1 MKKITGKVVSLVLAL
16 ALVVSSFSAN
26 FAFAATKSAAGVV
39 TDTAA
44 DDIYLCNGDGD
55 KGARGTDLNKF
66 LTASS
71 DFNMETKN
79 HKDVDDY
86 KVSSISHV
94 SGDRLVSL
102 KLSNNDD
109 DATLR
114 LKSSTK
120 SGTEVISVLYKANYT
135 DDDGVEYTVR
145 ASQKLTVHVYD
156 AGQIVFGKAKSE
168 GDRLGKDVGKGVDD
182 LDDMPM
188 TAGAQVKI
196 GVYTATQLSADDCL
210 AVLTD
215 APKNLFLTTAKK
227 GFNNVK
233 DSGYAL
239 EVTSGASDIHFFN
252 DQITEVKDETAA
264 KTAEPKTLT
273 DSALV
278 ATLGKYNKNDGTIT
292 ADASTGNVTITA
304 KKIDKDGKVSNDSDD
319 KYTLKAKIAKK
330 VDIPAL
336 KTYDTTKVEMTGFK
350 YAFKQGSKF
359 SNTAK
364 DSNYTLS
371 KTDGKS
377 VIDGLTGFDG
387 KPAVVTDK
395 EINFPEGTG
404 TVTVGED
411 VNVKKISGQMDTLTI
426 DDCSV
431 GTVDIGGGNVI
442 VSEGKV
448 GDITVGNDVKG
459 KGQVT
464 VSDGAKVGNIK
475 TTDVDDTVELIKIDG
490 ATTGTIETDN
500 KVEISTNDDDHPVTT
515 GIITAAKV
523 TAYADESKVSIA
535 GIKAADEDAEF
546 TLYNSDNM
554 ELKVGKI
561 DFDSYDGAKLYLGNE
576 DDEDDV
582 FTGTIPAPVNAVDGT
597 IETKNEDTDVTVTGK
612 VDVDTISVDSD
623 STITFKDDVKAK
635 TIDGDGTMVAIPGK
649 LYVTE
654 SASSTKLK
662 LAGDVKVGTVVFKAT
677 AGNVDTDDFNCF
689 GFTLDKSTASGVDTF
704 KIKSV
709 SFAGLQINKTASS
722 IAKGYSETFTASAYP
737 TGTAIPAGYT
747 VKWDLD
753 GGSSD
758 VFTMTTTGNTA
769 TVKVNSIDATFTSE
783 NHTTLTAT
791 LYDADGYEVDDYPA
805 AKCEINA
812 TAVPAATIDTTHDFS
827 VAQGASYQFKVTST
841 TTPSFTVGTQG
852 VFNVALASKN
862 GNDYFYKI
870 TAVGKVG
877 SSTGVYLNGTKVCV
891 VSVKAPAFT
900 CDTNK
905 DITVKGSYQV
915 KVTATATPTFS
926 VGTAGVFKASFVKKV
941 GNDYFYKIESVG
953 KAGTKAGIFVNGVK
967 VFVATVG

>member
-26 FAFAATKSAAGVV
+26 FAFAATKSMAGVV

-55 KGARGTDLNKF
+55 KGARETDLNKF
-66 LTASS
+66 LTTSS

-86 KVSSISHV
+86 KVTSISHV

-102 KLSNNDD
+102 KLKNNDD
-109 DATLR
+109 DAFLR
-114 LKSSTK
+114 LKNTTK
-120 SGTEVISVLYKANYT
+120 SGTEVISVLYKADYT

-156 AGQIVFGKAKSE
+156 AGQIVFGKYKSAA
-168 GDRLGKDVGKGVDD
+168 DRSKDVGKGVDD
-182 LDDMPM
+182 LDDMPT

-196 GVYTATQLSADDCL
+196 GVYSATQLSTTDCL
-210 AVLTD
+210 AVVTD
-215 APKNLFLTTAKK
+215 APNVYLSTVKK
-227 GFNNVK
+227 GFK

-239 EVTSGASDIHFFN
+239 EVTSGSSDVHFFGN
-252 DQITEVKDETAA
+252 QITEIKTETEAA
-264 KTAEPKTLT
+264 ANHAQALN
-273 DSALV
+273 DNALV
-278 ATLGKYNKNDGTIT
+278 ATLGKYSKNDNTIT

-304 KKIDKDGKVSNDSDD
+304 KKIDKDGKVSSDSDD

-330 VDIPAL
+330 VDIEAL
-336 KTYDTTKVEMTGFK
+336 KTYNTAASNMGTFK
-350 YAFKQGSKF
+350 YAFKSSQTF
-359 SNTAK
+359 NNTAK
-364 DSNYTLS
+364 DSNYVLS

-377 VIDGLTGFDG
+377 VIDDLTGFDG

-411 VNVKKISGQMDTLTI
+411 VNLKKVSGQMQQLTI
-426 DDCSV
+426 DDCNV
-431 GTVDIGGGNVI
+431 GTVDIGGGDVV

-448 GDITVGNDVKG
+448 GDITVGNDVTGKG
-459 KGQVT
+459 KVT
-464 VSDGAKVGNIK
+464 ISDGAKVGNIK
-475 TTDVDDTVELIKIDG
+475 TTDVDDTVEEIKIDG

-500 KVEISTNDDDHPVTT
+500 KVEINTNDDDHAVTT

-523 TAYADESKVSIA
+523 TAYADESKISIA
-535 GIKAADEDAEF
+535 GLKAADEDAEF

-561 DFDSYDGAKLYLGNE
+561 DFDSYDGAKLYLGSE
-576 DDEDDV
+576 DDEDDI
-582 FTGTIPAPVNAVDGT
+582 FTGTIAAPINAVDGT
-597 IETKNEDTDVTVTGK
+597 IETKNEDTNVTMTGK

-623 STITFKDDVKAK
+623 STIVFKDDVKAK
-635 TIDGDGTMVAIPGK
+635 TVDGDGTMVVTPGK
-649 LYVTE
+649 LYVKE

-662 LAGDVKVGTVVFKAT
+662 LDGNFAAGAVAFKAD
-677 AGNVDTDDFNCF
+677 AGNVDIDDFNCF

-704 KIKSV
+704 KVKSV
-709 SFAGLQINKTASS
+709 SFAGVQINKTSSS

-737 TGTAIPAGYT
+737 NGTSIPKDYT
-747 VKWDLD
+747 VKWNLD

-758 VFTMTTTGNTA
+758 VFSMTTNGNTA
-769 TVKVNSIDATFTSE
+769 TVKVDSIDSTFTSQ
-783 NHTTLTAT
+783 NHATLTAT
-791 LYDADGYEVDDYPA
+791 LYDADGYEVDDYAA
-805 AKCEINA
+805 AKCDITA
-812 TAVPAATIDTTHDFS
+812 TAVPAATIDTTKDFS
-827 VAQGASYQFKVTST
+827 VAQGGNYTFKVTST
-841 TTPSFTVGTQG
+841 TAPSFTVGTQG

-877 SSTGVYLNGTKVCV
+877 SSTGIYLNGTKVLV
-891 VSVKAPAFT
+891 ASVKAPAFS
-900 CDTNK
+900 CDTTK
-905 DITVKGSYQV
+905 DTTVKGSYQL

-941 GNDYFYKIESVG
+941 GNDFFYKLTSVG
-953 KAGTKAGIFVNGVK
+953 KVGAKAGVFVNGVK